1 MAEDEISEN
10 EDQASPPMVTAVP
23 VAPADLIRA
32 ADPRLLKMSHCPCL
46 SALNCRAKSSN
57 YSPRTPTYA
66 RAAK

>member
-32 ADPRLLKMSHCPCL
+32 ADPALTEDVALSLLKRPEL
-46 SALNCRAKSSN
+46 QGEVID

>member
-32 ADPRLLKMSHCPCL
+32 ADHALTEDVALSLLKRPD
-46 SALNCRAKSSN
+46 CRAKSSN